1 MINDLLPTHEDQRV
15 LRWGGLAGVLGG
27 VLLIVVFAIVGAFVG
42 TFAGPE
48 AEVAAYPGVRVARTL
63 ENSLYLL
70 VLVLWAVHLVAL
82 YRALRATSPA
92 PAIYGPSWGS

>member
-1 MINDLLPTHEDQRV
+1 MAINDLLPTHEDRRM
-15 LRWGGLAGVLGG
+15 LRSGGLAGILGG

-48 AEVAAYPGVRVARTL
+48 AEVAAYPDVRVARTF

-70 VLVLWAVHLVAL
+70 VLVLWAVHLIAL

-92 PAIYGPSWGS
+92 PALYGSVLG